1 MPFFP
6 SLSGSALSSQHSPS
20 HHLSNH
26 EKQMKKEAIEGKW
39 RNSGLEK
46 RPKQEAASCSI
57 EEEVLAAAAND
68 SVCSDSI
75 PSVLDEK
82 GKS

>member
-46 RPKQEAASCSI
+46 RPKQEAASSSI
-57 EEEVLAAAAND
+57 EEEVLAAAND